1 MAAGG
6 APPVWMQGCVLLL
19 LLLPLLL
26 LLLLLCPSEAESNR
40 NYYQVL
46 DIEPTATESQI
57 KKAFRKL
64 AVKHH
69 PDKNKGADAE
79 KTFREIAE
87 AYSVLS
93 NQEKRRLYDSMDHEA
108 FLKNEVSLDAE
119 DEDVT
124 SFHFTFSDFFH
135 DFDGGPFVEEPHL
148 HWSFFHQ
155 DWEEEEEDGPYEH
168 FGSEDPDGD
177 EHEEDYY

>member
-6 APPVWMQGCVLLL
+6 APPVWMQVCV
-19 LLLPLLL
+19 LLLPLL
-26 LLLLLCPSEAESNR
+26 CVSEAESTR

-46 DIEPTATESQI
+46 DIEPTATENQI

-87 AYSVLS
+87 GTTHTHT
-93 NQEKRRLYDSMDHEA
+93 Q
-108 FLKNEVSLDAE
+108 
-119 DEDVT
+119 
-124 SFHFTFSDFFH
+124 
-135 DFDGGPFVEEPHL
+135 
-148 HWSFFHQ
+148 Q
-155 DWEEEEEDGPYEH
+155 D
-168 FGSEDPDGD
+168 
-177 EHEEDYY
+177 